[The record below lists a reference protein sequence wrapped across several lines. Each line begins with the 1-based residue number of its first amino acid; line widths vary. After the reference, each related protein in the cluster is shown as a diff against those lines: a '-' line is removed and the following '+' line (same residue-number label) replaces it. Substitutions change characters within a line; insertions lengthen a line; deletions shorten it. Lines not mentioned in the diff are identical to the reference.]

1 MPFVIYSESLGLGI
15 QFSSGAKTFVLVA
28 DLTKMDRFLTNEV
41 VARFLTRFAK
51 GHASM
56 IATGL
61 LDARYNPAVFHAKWV
76 DDIPEIGVKWD

>member
-41 VARFLTRFAK
+41 VARFF
-51 GHASM
+51 
-56 IATGL
+56 
-61 LDARYNPAVFHAKWV
+61 N
-76 DDIPEIGVKWD
+76 